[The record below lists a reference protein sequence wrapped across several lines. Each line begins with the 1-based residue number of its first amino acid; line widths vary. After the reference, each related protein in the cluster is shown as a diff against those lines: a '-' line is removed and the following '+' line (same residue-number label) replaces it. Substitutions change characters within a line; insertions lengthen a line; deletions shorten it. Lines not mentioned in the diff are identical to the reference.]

1 MSINA
6 VIALFILFVVVA
18 LVAHGS
24 WRGQEAKKSQK
35 RILERRGLKQDME
48 RGSHPFSGRST

>member
-35 RILERRGLKQDME
+35 RILERRGLKQDIGHIYLE
-48 RGSHPFSGRST
+48 G